1 MLDPMMQRD
10 YTPAPHARRIAMD
23 ITRHGWQRD
32 RHLAEGD
39 AHAYFDGELESG
51 RSLEH
56 AIHLRH
62 CEPCHRALNAV
73 RARADRV
80 AGLLR
85 LATVQPVRSA
95 S

>member
-1 MLDPMMQRD
+1 
-10 YTPAPHARRIAMD
+10 MD

-32 RHLAEGD
+32 RHLAEAD
-39 AHAYFDGELESG
+39 AQAYFDGELEWG

-56 AIHLRH
+56 TIHLRH
-62 CEPCHRALNAV
+62 CELCRRALNAV

-85 LATVQPVRSA
+85 LVLVQPVRSA

>member
-1 MLDPMMQRD
+1 
-10 YTPAPHARRIAMD
+10 MD
-23 ITRHGWQRD
+23 ITRRGWQRD
-32 RHLAEGD
+32 RHLAEAD
-39 AHAYFDGELESG
+39 AKSYFDGELAWG

-62 CEPCHRALNAV
+62 CAPCRRALKAV

-85 LATVQPVRSA
+85 LVIVQPVRSA